1 MLCRGSEI
9 RMAQP
14 MPRPRSRRA
23 HTGMGDDT
31 NDRKAGRSPPTKKR
45 DHHTLKAEAHKM
57 NRILSTN
64 IRPIMLLTLAGTIA
78 ILPGCGEK
86 RVGFWNKSKQSQLQL
101 EQAKHQAANPPART
115 DTYFV
120 AGNEG
125 SSTEFTQL
133 TSTDPSMTLQSNASA
148 TLNSPTPS
156 SGSFTPPSY
165 QSPYETDTA
174 TNTATNTPAN
184 AFESTTTPNDGFTP
198 DTQSSGFDNEFAANP
213 TNKKSGGSSSFGSTN
228 STPGFEMKLGSADAP
243 TPTKRD
249 PYFTDDTKS
258 PAALRSGDI
267 SAFVYANAMG
277 VELPSE
283 TNGDAT
289 RATVNVRQVTSSY
302 AGSDFDPII
311 TPDGQ
316 HLIFASTQHRP
327 TADLYIKS
335 VNGSVV
341 TRLTDD
347 PGQDV
352 MPAISP
358 DGQFITF
365 ASDRSGTWDLYIMP
379 FEGGKV
385 VQLTNESANDLHPTW
400 SPDGQQIAFCRLGQ
414 QSGRWEIWIKDV
426 LADTGSQFIGFGL
439 FPDWCPVSGTGIAGA
454 DHILFQ
460 RSRERG
466 DRAFS
471 IWTLDFNPNPGTASR
486 ETEIATAPNQA
497 LINPSW
503 SPDGN
508 FVAFAAVPNSESWS
522 EGTTARPD
530 SSTIWMVSTQGT
542 GKIKLTDGSSIDLMP
557 VWGRNNDIYF
567 VSNMDGQDHLWS
579 MELSPAIRAASV
591 MMPHLAESFATVPT
605 TPPSSPMGN

>member
-1 MLCRGSEI
+1 MTRHALKQRLTQMTHTPSFKSTL
-9 RMAQP
+9 
-14 MPRPRSRRA
+14 RPL
-23 HTGMGDDT
+23 T
-31 NDRKAGRSPPTKKR
+31 
-45 DHHTLKAEAHKM
+45 
-57 NRILSTN
+57 ILA
-64 IRPIMLLTLAGTIA
+64 LAGTA
-78 ILPGCGEK
+78 TLLTGCGEK
-86 RVGFWNKSKQSQLQL
+86 RAGFWNKNKQSQLQS
-101 EQAKHQAANPPART
+101 EQARYETNTNANHNSRT
-115 DTYFV
+115 GRSNTYFV
-120 AGNEG
+120 AGSE
-125 SSTEFTQL
+125 TQAA
-133 TSTDPSMTLQSNASA
+133 SNQPNTLKSNSSA
-148 TLNSPTPS
+148 TLDYALSAETND
-156 SGSFTPPSY
+156 GSFTPPTKA
-165 QSPYETDTA
+165 TDIS
-174 TNTATNTPAN
+174 TPA
-184 AFESTTTPNDGFTP
+184 TTNN
-198 DTQSSGFDNEFAANP
+198 QQLIASSN
-213 TNKKSGGSSSFGSTN
+213 TIGSSTSSTS
-228 STPGFEMKLGSADAP
+228 STKTDEFEMKLGTADAK
-243 TPTKRD
+243 TPVERD
-249 PYFTDDTKS
+249 PYFTDDTES

-283 TNGDAT
+283 TTGDAV
-289 RATVNVRQVTSSY
+289 RSTVNVRQVTSSY
-302 AGSDFDPII
+302 AGSDFDPIV

-347 PGQDV
+347 PAQDV

-358 DGQFITF
+358 DGNYITF
-365 ASDRSGTWDLYIMP
+365 ASDRSGSWDLYIMP

-414 QSGRWEIWIKDV
+414 QSGRWEIWVKDV
-426 LADTGSQFIGFGL
+426 LADNGAQFIGFGL
-439 FPDWCPVSGTGIAGA
+439 FPEWCPAAGTGLAGA
-454 DHILFQ
+454 DQILFQ

-486 ETEIATAPNQA
+486 ETELATAPNQA

-508 FVAFAAVPNSESWS
+508 FVTFAAVPNSESWS
-522 EGTTARPD
+522 KGNTARPD
-530 SSTIWMVSTQGT
+530 SSTIWMISTKGT
-542 GKIKLTDGSSIDLMP
+542 GKIKLTDGDTIDLMP

-567 VSNMDGQDHLWS
+567 VSNLDGQDHLWS

-591 MMPHLAESFATVPT
+591 TIPDLADSFATVPT
-605 TPPSSPMGN
+605 PNDN